1 MFGDSQALMPAGVKI
16 FNEVGL
22 VYGYLTGNAYIVDF
36 EREVEFLLTASV
48 RVNEHGIFN
57 DEEYEYEEVGLPSLA
72 ALGRALYDYELN
84 RAFMPDLSTLAPRR

>member
-22 VYGYLTGNAYIVDF
+22 VFGYLAGNAFIVDF
-36 EREVEFLLTASV
+36 EREVEFLLTASI

-57 DEEYEYEEVGLPSLA
+57 DEEYEYDEV
-72 ALGRALYDYELN
+72 GRALYDYQLN

>member
-57 DEEYEYEEVGLPSLA
+57 DEEYENDEVG
-72 ALGRALYDYELN
+72 RVLYDYELTRD
-84 RAFMPDLSTLAPRR
+84 RAYIPDLAALAAGC

>member
-1 MFGDSQALMPAGVKI
+1 MFGDWQALMPAGVKI

-36 EREVEFLLTASV
+36 DREVDFLLTASI
-48 RVNEHGIFN
+48 RGNEHGIFN
-57 DEEYEYEEVGLPSLA
+57 DEEYEYDEV
-72 ALGRALYDYELN
+72 GRALYDYQLN